1 MDKKKKRLAAIQR
14 QQALV
19 EAAKSAKRDMTAEEQ
34 AEFDSLQREIDR
46 LTVEIAEDEQR
57 SLGNQG
63 GQANQQTAPAQ
74 AATPP
79 AGTAANGSTD
89 DVQRQINAE
98 RTRIA
103 NITAMCRDFDVEDKA
118 LHHGRSHRG
127 SGEGCNPGKSANQPR
142 PAPHWHPH
150 LGNRR
155 G

>member
-19 EAAKSAKRDMTAEEQ
+19 EAAKRAKRDMTAEEQ

-57 SLGNQG
+57 SLGNQS

-79 AGTAANGSTD
+79 AGTATNGSTD
-89 DVQRQINAE
+89 DVQR
-98 RTRIA
+98 
-103 NITAMCRDFDVEDKA
+103 
-118 LHHGRSHRG
+118 
-127 SGEGCNPGKSANQPR
+127 
-142 PAPHWHPH
+142 
-150 LGNRR
+150 
-155 G
+155 